1 MDSET
6 AQIAHLG
13 YLGDT
18 GQIGPGKRGLSIDSR
33 YHECQHPL
41 LVQLEASK
49 LLDLS
54 VQIIKMVSLEKG
66 PSDFRPA
73 SVYERAD
80 YQILNSELEG
90 W

>member
-1 MDSET
+1 MSGILGIQAKLYLESE
-6 AQIAHLG
+6 A
-13 YLGDT
+13 
-18 GQIGPGKRGLSIDSR
+18 LSARFRCHRCLD
-33 YHECQHPL
+33 HL

-49 LLDLS
+49 FPNLS
-54 VQIIKMVSLEKG
+54 FQIIKMVSLEKG